1 MIKKLPAR
9 LLPRTLALG
18 FAATVIAAVLGIT
31 GVRMLPS
38 LGNYR
43 QEIEAWV
50 AKSGGYPVMISS
62 IEASWYGI
70 APSIEVTDMWVLDH
84 NRTRSL
90 LRFARGSLR
99 IDLVASLK
107 QRRVIPDRLSLSGMS
122 LTLVRTPEEAQL
134 FNRPVRIDIEST
146 KDDAW
151 VILKGKADRAFLA
164 ERLAARGVSR
174 LFERVKGETDWQA
187 KLDLTRP
194 WNDPAGGENLEIRS
208 SLIGLQIDAP
218 APLGK
223 TYLGK
228 PRPFILKT
236 SLAHAP
242 ARWITLEYGEIFS
255 NFSISPGKT
264 SPPC

>member
-31 GVRMLPS
+31 GIRMLPS
-38 LGNYR
+38 LGDYR

-50 AKSGGYPVMISS
+50 AKSGGYPVMIGS

-122 LTLVRTPEEAQL
+122 LTLVRTPEGKITVAG
-134 FNRPVRIDIEST
+134 ST
-146 KDDAW
+146 
-151 VILKGKADRAFLA
+151 GN
-164 ERLAARGVSR
+164 
-174 LFERVKGETDWQA
+174 
-187 KLDLTRP
+187 
-194 WNDPAGGENLEIRS
+194 NDMAS
-208 SLIGLQIDAP
+208 
-218 APLGK
+218 
-223 TYLGK
+223 
-228 PRPFILKT
+228 
-236 SLAHAP
+236 
-242 ARWITLEYGEIFS
+242 
-255 NFSISPGKT
+255 
-264 SPPC
+264 